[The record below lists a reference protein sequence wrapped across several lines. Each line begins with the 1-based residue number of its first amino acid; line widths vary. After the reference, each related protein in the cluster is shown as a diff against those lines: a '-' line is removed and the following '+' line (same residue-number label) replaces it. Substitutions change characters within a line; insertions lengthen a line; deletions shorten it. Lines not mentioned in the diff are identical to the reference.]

1 MYTLCNLD
9 CNGEKY
15 TLGDITFWVIIDLD
29 WFFTVVSGTA
39 TEKKNLCYFL
49 FWGCLFSLFFKD
61 TISLHNPGCLQDQS
75 VQQVYHKLTCLCL
88 PSSGFKTC
96 TTIIQ
101 LSVKVLNFSEDQLFL
116 LEWIFLPWN
125 LELLTLLIIH
135 ILQFS

>member
-29 WFFTVVSGTA
+29 CFFTVEAGTA
-39 TEKKNLCYFL
+39 TEKKISMLFFL
-49 FWGCLFSLFFKD
+49 GYLFSLFFKD
-61 TISLHNPGCLQDQS
+61 TISLCNPGCPQDQS

>member
-29 WFFTVVSGTA
+29 CFFTVEAGTA
-39 TEKKNLCYFL
+39 TEKQNSMLFFL
-49 FWGCLFSLFFKD
+49 GYLFSLFFKD
-61 TISLHNPGCLQDQS
+61 TISLCNPGCPQDQS

-88 PSSGFKTC
+88 PSSGFKTH
-96 TTIIQ
+96 TTTIQ

-116 LEWIFLPWN
+116 LE
-125 LELLTLLIIH
+125 
-135 ILQFS
+135 

>member
-29 WFFTVVSGTA
+29 CFFTVEAGTA
-39 TEKKNLCYFL
+39 TEKKISMLFFL
-49 FWGCLFSLFFKD
+49 GYLFSLFFKD

-96 TTIIQ
+96 TTTIQ